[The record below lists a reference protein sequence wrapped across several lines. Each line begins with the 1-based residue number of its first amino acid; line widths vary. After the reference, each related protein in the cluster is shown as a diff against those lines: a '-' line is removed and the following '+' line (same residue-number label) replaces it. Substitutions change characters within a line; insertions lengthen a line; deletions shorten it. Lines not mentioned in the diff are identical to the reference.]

1 MNISQI
7 GWKKLIIVASALTI
21 IVSSLLFTNNVAENI
36 AEAEKQKIQVWAE
49 ATEQL
54 LKEDYSDLAF
64 FIIEQNNT
72 IPVIVVDRD
81 GNVVTYRNI
90 NPPEKNTKAFFNKE
104 IKRIKEL
111 REPIVI
117 KISQD
122 DVQYLYYDNSLILK
136 SLKYYPLLQ
145 GILIVM
151 FMLLLIWAFR
161 VEKKREEE
169 KVWVGLSKET
179 AHQLGTPI
187 SSLAGWLEVLKMTY
201 SSPNV
206 EEMGKDVDRLK
217 TIAERFSKV
226 GSAPKLEMKD
236 LREVIESSVRY
247 MKGRTSQNVSY
258 TIICNAENTNVM
270 MSEPLM
276 QWVFENLSKNAIDA
290 MDGKGALTFNIFN
303 KEKKVVVEVSDTGK
317 GMEKKLFKQIFKP
330 GFTTKKR
337 GWGLGLSLVNRIITE
352 YHKGKIFVKQSEI
365 NKGTTFC
372 IELNKGVSIKGGS
385 IN

>member
-372 IELNKGVSIKGGS
+372 IELNKGVSI
-385 IN
+385 N

>member
-236 LREVIESSVRY
+236 LREVIDSSVRY

-372 IELNKGVSIKGGS
+372 IELNKGVSI
-385 IN
+385 N

>member
-104 IKRIKEL
+104 IERIKEL

-236 LREVIESSVRY
+236 LREVIDSSVRY

-372 IELNKGVSIKGGS
+372 IELNKGGS

>member
-236 LREVIESSVRY
+236 LREVIDSSVRY

-372 IELNKGVSIKGGS
+372 IELNKGGS

>member
-104 IKRIKEL
+104 IERIKEL

-372 IELNKGVSIKGGS
+372 IELNKGVSI
-385 IN
+385 N